1 MGGPPIVTMRNQL
14 LAVFVLALAGCE
26 ASILADGLPSIP
38 DIGVLDIVA
47 FGTAAKLATVQVE
60 APEYGAAAP
69 LRAWRALGLM
79 VVVIAV
85 SAWVA
90 TETPPRCS
98 CQLSCRC
105 RCPNVSGAPFRC
117 QVPGHPVSC
126 AISGNRKPRGAA
138 RPRVPR
144 NRVTLCTA
152 RALAR
157 RASRPLSAGLTS
169 FAAMT
174 SQSFASDRSDLRVF
188 VYAFA
193 LILPPL
199 LAYNRTPS
207 ATQLNELLCVLGW
220 GLCMLV
226 GNPTPP
232 AGARRGAVTVLVVA
246 LALVCAAILGSWT
259 IGSLPT
265 SLALPPLLLLVTACF
280 VAALA
285 SRFAQGGD
293 QDGLQAFAPFAIG
306 MVSVGVL
313 SALISIIQVYAPGIT
328 HFAEGQVIAQS
339 GLPGRA
345 VGNLR
350 QPNHL
355 ASLLVWSV
363 ITLVPLV
370 EWRRVPRWL
379 GLAIGALIMAAVVLS
394 GSRTGLYG
402 GTGVLVLWGL
412 CDTRLSRSTRA
423 ALVASILF
431 PLGIHAWQWL
441 STHASFLPHA
451 AIGTAT
457 RASDGDSSHFA
468 IWKNAIEMVR
478 QQPLLGVGWGE
489 FNFAWTL
496 TPFPHR
502 PTAFFD
508 HTHDLPLQLV
518 VELGVPL
525 AALVLGLM
533 VWALVQGLLRAWATQ
548 GEAGH
553 GARAAW
559 VMILMIAIHSL
570 DEYPLWYA
578 YFLLPAAWA
587 WGFTLG
593 CGPAPRPAAE
603 PALSGVGGGRPV
615 DPGKL
620 IRLSSEGA
628 ALRWFGGAMVAV
640 ALVSTWDYW
649 RVSTIFLDDEGLAPL
664 KERIQAGQTS
674 PFFAH
679 HADYAA
685 ATTAEPASLALGALE
700 RSTHSLLD
708 SRLMMAWA
716 NALSESGQT
725 DRARYL
731 VARLK
736 EFDKTDTEEF
746 FAPCANASVTPKPF
760 QCQPEPTGLTWRDFR

>member
-1 MGGPPIVTMRNQL
+1 
-14 LAVFVLALAGCE
+14 
-26 ASILADGLPSIP
+26 
-38 DIGVLDIVA
+38 
-47 FGTAAKLATVQVE
+47 
-60 APEYGAAAP
+60 
-69 LRAWRALGLM
+69 
-79 VVVIAV
+79 
-85 SAWVA
+85 
-90 TETPPRCS
+90 
-98 CQLSCRC
+98 
-105 RCPNVSGAPFRC
+105 
-117 QVPGHPVSC
+117 
-126 AISGNRKPRGAA
+126 
-138 RPRVPR
+138 
-144 NRVTLCTA
+144 
-152 RALAR
+152 
-157 RASRPLSAGLTS
+157 
-169 FAAMT
+169 MT

-193 LILPPL
+193 LIFPPL

-207 ATQLNELLCVLGW
+207 ATQLNELGCVLGW

-226 GNPTPP
+226 ANRTPP
-232 AGARRGAVTVLVVA
+232 AGARRGAVTILVAA
-246 LALVCAAILGSWT
+246 LALMCAAVLGSWT
-259 IGSLPT
+259 LGSLPT
-265 SLALPPLLLLVTACF
+265 SLALPPLLCLVTACF
-280 VAALA
+280 VAALGA
-285 SRFAQGGD
+285 RAAQGGD
-293 QDGLQAFAPFAIG
+293 HDGLQAFAPFAFG
-306 MVSVGVL
+306 VVGVGLL
-313 SALISIIQVYAPGIT
+313 SALIAVIQVYVPKLADGNL
-328 HFAEGQVIAQS
+328 IAQS
-339 GLPGRA
+339 GLAGRA

-355 ASLLVWSV
+355 ASLLIWSA
-363 ITLVPLV
+363 IALVPLV
-370 EWRRVPRWL
+370 EWGRIPRWL
-379 GLAIGALIMAAVVLS
+379 GGLMLMLIMWAVFLS
-394 GSRTGLYG
+394 GSRTGLWG
-402 GTGVLVLWGL
+402 GAIVLVLWALG
-412 CDTRLSRSTRA
+412 DWRLAASTRI
-423 ALVASILF
+423 ALIVSVLF
-431 PLGIHAWQWL
+431 ALAMPWL
-441 STHASFLPHA
+441 TAHLTHA

-457 RASDGDSSHFA
+457 RAADGDSSHFA
-468 IWKNAIEMVR
+468 IWKNAVEMVR

-518 VELGVPL
+518 VELGIPL
-525 AALVLGLM
+525 AALVLGM
-533 VWALVQGLLRAWATQ
+533 MIWALVQGFLRVWATQ
-548 GEAGH
+548 GDAGH

-593 CGPAPRPAAE
+593 SGPAPRPAGE
-603 PALSGVGGGRPV
+603 PALSGVVGGRPV

-649 RVSTIFLDDEGLAPL
+649 RISTIFLDDEGLAPL
-664 KERIQAGQTS
+664 KERIRAGQTS

-679 HADYAA
+679 HADYAE
-685 ATTAEPASLALGALE
+685 ATTAEPASSALGALE
-700 RSTHSLLD
+700 HSTHSLLD

-731 VARLK
+731 AARLK
-736 EFDKTDTEEF
+736 EFDKTDTAEF
-746 FAPCANASVTPKPF
+746 FAPCADASVAPKPF